1 MKSLNF
7 SKIYWVFAVFAL
19 IYSVQVLPRLNSDSL
34 TNDEPAEITNGYYY
48 LTQGDVITPH
58 LHPPLASALAALPLL
73 ALHLK
78 TMTVSGDVIDRAH
91 SFIFDWNLDQISA
104 ITISSRA
111 VVWFFGL
118 LIGFLLC
125 QVTQT
130 TPAICAG
137 ALFFWAFN
145 PTLLALAGIAKIEII
160 PVFFFFAA
168 VLAFQKGFEKS
179 SSGWSFFSGMVAAM
193 AVTAKL
199 YGLTLIPI
207 FVLLEAI
214 QSKENHQ
221 WRKIFKKWCWSL
233 AGFLTFVILLYA
245 PAFLFYSHPLG
256 AVTSLGEKFLEDF
269 VFARHPF
276 PVYFWGRS
284 GLENHWYYFPA
295 AFLLK
300 EPLAFIFA
308 LVLSLGLFSAK
319 KIKLP
324 LWQWLTAVIFF
335 IAVLPATNLGV
346 RYLLPAYPFLFLV
359 AAHGLDWLRQ
369 EGQKK
374 VLFLWVLGGL
384 VLWQTVSVGLCFPH
398 ELSYFNELV
407 PSDQKLGYLADSNL
421 DWGQDLKR
429 LANTAQENHWGTVKL
444 AYMGGTDPKVYGL
457 NWEPFQSEDLIKPQP
472 GKVYAVNASFYQ
484 LAPVAYPSTLPIAR
498 SWLSKMEPTGKVGDG
513 WFYFEI
519 PGVDHKGSAGGW
531 LPSAPF
537 LQYRGYAYSLNLR
550 E

>member
-1 MKSLNF
+1 MKSLNR
-7 SKIYWVFAVFAL
+7 SKTYWVFLVFAL

-78 TMTVSGDVIDRAH
+78 TMPVAGDVIDRAH
-91 SFIFDWNLDQISA
+91 FFIFDWNRDQLSA
-104 ITISSRA
+104 VTVSTRLVI
-111 VVWFFGL
+111 WFFGF
-118 LIGFLLC
+118 LIGSLIFW
-125 QVTQT
+125 VTKKNSV
-130 TPAICAG
+130 ICAA

-145 PTLLALAGIAKIEII
+145 PTMLALSGIAKIEVI
-160 PVFFFFAA
+160 PTFFFFSA
-168 VLAFQKGFEKS
+168 VLAFQKGLEKTS
-179 SSGWSFFSGMVAAM
+179 VRWSFFSGLIAAM
-193 AVTAKL
+193 AVTSKF

-207 FVLLEAI
+207 FVFLEALCFKQAPHWERVI
-214 QSKENHQ
+214 
-221 WRKIFKKWCWSL
+221 KKWSWGL
-233 AGFLTFVILLYA
+233 IGFLTFVVLLYI
-245 PAFLFYSHPLG
+245 PAFLFSSHPDG
-256 AVTSLGEKFLEDF
+256 AFVSLAEKFKENL
-269 VFARHPF
+269 VFAQHPF

-300 EPLAFIFA
+300 EPMGFIFA
-308 LVLSLGLFSAK
+308 IVLSVSLFLSK
-319 KIKLP
+319 KTLLP
-324 LWQWLTAVIFF
+324 LWQWVPAVVFF

-359 AAHGLDWLRQ
+359 AAHGLEWLRQ
-369 EGQKK
+369 EGQKR
-374 VLFLWVLGGL
+374 VLFTWVLCGL
-384 VLWQTVSVGLCFPH
+384 VLWQVISVGLSFPH
-398 ELSYFNELV
+398 ELSYFNESV

-429 LANTAQENHWGTVKL
+429 LAATGRDRHWGTVKL

-457 NWEPFQSEDLIKPQP
+457 NWEPFQIEDLNKPQL

-484 LAPVAYPSTLPIAR
+484 LAPVAYPSTLKIV
-498 SWLSKMEPTGKVGDG
+498 SGWLNKTKPTGKVGDS

-519 PGVDHKGSAGGW
+519 PGKDNSVKMGPW

-537 LQYRGYAYSLNLR
+537 LQYRGYAYKLNLR